1 MQQTILD
8 NKSLE
13 SINLNDYLTKN
24 INTLN
29 ISSGTI
35 LNAQYASDIFGYN
48 PSYGTYIG
56 GNFNGTGYYLYSG
69 NKSKPTPSISINGSK
84 YDILHS
90 GNFNSWAQPL
100 LTACNFT
107 TRQSLDGGGDL
118 NDCTDYTV
126 VYNWS
131 YGVKPAHFAN
141 AVGSA
146 GGYTMFNLRL
156 GWGPIQIAMPVV
168 IGGGGQ
174 AGYIWVRT
182 NFVSNWTSWFKIQ
195 MQVDG

>member
-13 SINLNDYLTKN
+13 NINLNDYLTKN

-90 GNFNSWAQPL
+90 GNFNS
-100 LTACNFT
+100 
-107 TRQSLDGGGDL
+107 
-118 NDCTDYTV
+118 
-126 VYNWS
+126 
-131 YGVKPAHFAN
+131 
-141 AVGSA
+141 
-146 GGYTMFNLRL
+146 
-156 GWGPIQIAMPVV
+156 
-168 IGGGGQ
+168 
-174 AGYIWVRT
+174 
-182 NFVSNWTSWFKIQ
+182 
-195 MQVDG
+195 